1 MSTVARSKVAIVGR
15 ARRLPPRTRAA
26 SRSTSASRGTQADP
40 RLAWYAGLAL
50 MAALEII
57 DWPVALVIAVGHE
70 IAHRAR
76 SQALRELAEGVE
88 AGI

>member
-1 MSTVARSKVAIVGR
+1 MSTAARSKVAIVGR
-15 ARRLPPRTRAA
+15 ARRLTPRTRAA
-26 SRSTSASRGTQADP
+26 SRSTSASRGPQAQ
-40 RLAWYAGLAL
+40 RFAWFAGLAL

-76 SQALRELAEGVE
+76 NQALRELAEGVE